1 LADQIRRLGGGRPC
15 TADQA
20 IMPALQRRFIGE
32 IDAVSA
38 APTEVIEMDTAHSPF
53 LSRPA
58 ELADVLKTIH
68 ESTPRQ

>member
-1 LADQIRRLGGGRPC
+1 
-15 TADQA
+15 
-20 IMPALQRRFIGE
+20 MPALQRRFIGE